1 MGNSQIVKLLLTGF
15 LSFFI
20 IYGTSQAGPKILPGL
35 PGGTSVFEED
45 TQIGG
50 VDVGGMSKDEA
61 VIALID
67 DTQTWKEQA
76 SLEIAENEQTSPVE
90 LSLLH
95 FLIEESVEAAS
106 DHQSN
111 PLKVKL
117 DIQEILI
124 GIEQDLSVPA
134 SEWVDP
140 AKLQFEIEKNVQ
152 ILFSEETVTIPLT
165 ALLPD
170 DKEQSIIAEEAGDFT
185 LSGNQQLFVEEHKIV
200 PIESGGTFSIL
211 SLAAAYGE
219 EFLTDEEFSQLAS
232 VIHGAVIDSPL
243 TVTERSISL
252 SLPAWAER
260 GKEAKVERESSR
272 DYQFMNASSAP
283 VTMEMEIVQQSL
295 YVRIKGQQHSHT
307 YEAVTGDIQTIKP
320 KIINQYSPFVQSN
333 VTRISEEGSD
343 GYLIPVYQRVLDAAG
358 AEVEK
363 NLLYEDFYPPVHR
376 VEIKSLERPE
386 IRIEKDDSPS
396 VSVDSE
402 NTEDGSGSDDEQNT
416 DISEDAEE
424 GQSSDAS
431 SASGTQADPADGEVP
446 TEIDQ
451 KEYEEEESDQG
462 TPQGSEKDENEED
475 K

>member
-35 PGGTSVFEED
+35 PGGSSVFEED

-50 VDVGGMSKDEA
+50 VDVGGMNRDEA

-67 DTQTWKEQA
+67 DTQTWKEQV
-76 SLEIAENEQTSPVE
+76 SLVIAENEQTSPVE
-90 LSLLH
+90 LSLVH
-95 FLIEESVEAAS
+95 FLFEESVEAAL
-106 DHQSN
+106 DQQSN

-152 ILFSEETVTIPLT
+152 VLFTEETVMIPLT

-170 DKEQSIIAEEAGDFT
+170 DKEQSIITEEAGDFT

-211 SLAAAYGE
+211 SLASAYGE

-232 VIHGAVIDSPL
+232 VIHSAVIDSPL

-272 DYQFMNASSAP
+272 DYKFMNDSSAP
-283 VTMEMEIVQQSL
+283 VTLEMEIVQQSL
-295 YVRIKGQQHSHT
+295 YVRINGQQHSHS
-307 YEAVTGDIQTIKP
+307 YESAADDIQTIKP

-343 GYLIPVYQRVLDAAG
+343 GYLIPMYQRVLDAAG

-386 IRIEKDDSPS
+386 IRIEQDDSPS
-396 VSVDSE
+396 VSVESE
-402 NTEDGSGSDDEQNT
+402 NPVDGSGSDDTQDTELSGETEEEQSA
-416 DISEDAEE
+416 D
-424 GQSSDAS
+424 GS
-431 SASGTQADPADGEVP
+431 SAPEPQGPAGDESQN
-446 TEIDQ
+446 EKQEEQ
-451 KEYEEEESDQG
+451 KEDRSDQG
-462 TPQGSEKDENEED
+462 TSQKSENEED
-475 K
+475 EEDK